1 MVLKIHVRVGCKR
14 PSRRLKKTP
23 LQSFNKSLAMYVVIL
38 VSDGSRCD
46 FCLFCRV

>member
-23 LQSFNKSLAMYVVIL
+23 LQSFNKSLAMYVVSPGL
-38 VSDGSRCD
+38 SRSSIGIGI
-46 FCLFCRV
+46 